1 MQVRLA
7 LLGIGLGLLGAGCS
21 LVQTATG
28 VISTRVKQSWDEC
41 AERRRNA
48 RWAEEAWEQAES
60 GSGGCTHSEDYADG
74 FKAGFTDFLYEGGDG
89 EPPPLPPGKYRALR
103 YQTAEGY
110 HDVEDW
116 FAGFRHGAATA
127 REGGQRRWV
136 TGATSLHAVVPHA
149 DVPAPQPAPQPA
161 PTEVLPTP
169 RPVTSQWAPGPD
181 PAPES
186 APALLPAEF
195 RFDAD
200 VWRVSCAGPDGGDV
214 TALMSTGGYS
224 EFMKTVRR
232 RKQDHRHVGGRHALT
247 ATGGGT
253 TTVTDLDDATCRD
266 VAAYLKWYYEDLGQ
280 Q

>member
-28 VISTRVKQSWDEC
+28 VITTRVKESWDEC

-48 RWAEEAWEQAES
+48 RWAEEAWEHV
-60 GSGGCTHSEDYADG
+60 GSGAEGCNHSEDYADG
-74 FKAGFTDFLYEGGDG
+74 FKTAFADFLYHGGDG

-110 HDVEDW
+110 HAVEDW

-127 REGGQRRWV
+127 REGGHRRWV
-136 TGATSLHAVVPHA
+136 TGATSLHAAVPPA

-161 PTEVLPTP
+161 PPEVLPAP
-169 RPVTSQWAPGPD
+169 RRVTSQWVPGPD
-181 PAPES
+181 AAPES

-200 VWRVSCAGPDGGDV
+200 MWRVSCDGPDGEV
-214 TALMSTGGYS
+214 TALMSTRGYT

-232 RKQDHRHVGGRHALT
+232 RKQDHRHVGGRHPLT

-266 VAAYLKWYYEDLGQ
+266 VAAYLKWYYEDFGQ